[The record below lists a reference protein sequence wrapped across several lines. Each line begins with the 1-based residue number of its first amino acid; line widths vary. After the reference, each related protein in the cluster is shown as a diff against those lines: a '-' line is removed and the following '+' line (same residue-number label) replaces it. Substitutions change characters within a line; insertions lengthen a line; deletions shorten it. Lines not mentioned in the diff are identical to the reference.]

1 MAEWVA
7 VCRVEE
13 ITEGRGRSLDAAG
26 VRLAIFRHGD

>member
-13 ITEGRGRSLDAAG
+13 IAEGRGRSLDAAG
-26 VRLAIFRHGD
+26 VQARGVPSGG